1 MCRDGR
7 EAALVFES
15 QQINWGR
22 CTAIVAHGRSYKKWW
37 LAKVFECSHT
47 LIKETDLWGVE

>member
-1 MCRDGR
+1 LCRDDR